1 MAWIAPVIQAGVGLF
16 QTISASQAA
25 KKLPDRQ
32 QYQVSPEMRRAE
44 SMALRRAEQGMSAA
58 ERAAF
63 EQGMARRTGAAER
76 AMRNL
81 GMGGVATGI
90 SSIFNIDAMNQMAA
104 QSESMR
110 RAGEQQYAAIANQ
123 IQNIADQETRSFND
137 MLMRQQMA
145 LGQAGASGMKNLT
158 GGFMNLATGG
168 FGGGNTISEAPLGTW
183 EYTDPSTGLGYSMA
197 PGSTLGDVPMF
208 ESGINE
214 STQTQ
219 TQSPLGGGYF
229 VPGFG
234 MVGVQ

>member
-1 MAWIAPVIQAGVGLF
+1 MAWIAPVIQAGMGLF

-25 KKLPDRQ
+25 KNLPDRQ

-110 RAGEQQYAAIANQ
+110 RAGEQQYATIANQ

-168 FGGGNTISEAPLGTW
+168 FGGGNTTSESPFGTF
-183 EYTDPSTGLGYSMA
+183 EYNDPSTGLGYSMA
-197 PGSTLGDVPMF
+197 PDSTLGDVQGF

-219 TQSPLGGGYF
+219 NQSPLGGGYYL
-229 VPGFG
+229 PGYG
-234 MVGVQ
+234 MIGG

>member
-25 KKLPDRQ
+25 KNLPDRQ

-81 GMGGVATGI
+81 GMGGVASGI

-110 RAGEQQYAAIANQ
+110 RAGEQQYATIANQ

-168 FGGGNTISEAPLGTW
+168 FGGGNTTTPTYDTTPAYLPSGEINPNAAAFNPPLP
-183 EYTDPSTGLGYSMA
+183 EDYFSNYTETSSP
-197 PGSTLGDVPMF
+197 
-208 ESGINE
+208 
-214 STQTQ
+214 QTQ
-219 TQSPLGGGYF
+219 NQSPLGGGYF
-229 VPGFG
+229 LPGFG
-234 MVGVQ
+234 MIGD